1 VAVAHIQHPVLDD
14 RPSNFVRAP
23 PTGHPA
29 ASQAASD
36 LWLGLCMYS
45 WIAPGIFRKM
55 LEDELRQVRLRDDF

>member
-1 VAVAHIQHPVLDD
+1 VFELLRLILRD
-14 RPSNFVRAP
+14 
-23 PTGHPA
+23 TGHPA
-29 ASQAASD
+29 ASQAVSY